1 MKLIVAAVVACA
13 AAFSAGAAENASYV
27 WWEGENSVQTN
38 FPEKTWFSAST
49 FEQSRHEILSGG
61 DWLTN
66 DGARTGAEAFA
77 RYEITVPAAG
87 QYSLWARK
95 FWKHGPFRWRFG
107 RGEWQVCGS
116 EIRHR
121 RNPPVSS
128 PELPGVDVA
137 GSPYLLLGAHEPLA
151 IREIFVKFVKN
162 EACTQ
167 QRIVL

>member
-13 AAFSAGAAENASYV
+13 AAFAAGAAENASYV
-27 WWEGENSVQTN
+27 WWEGENPVQTN

-116 EIRHR
+116 EIGLANTAEIRQFLR
-121 RNPPVSS
+121 RNCRESM
-128 PELPGVDVA
+128 
-137 GSPYLLLGAHEPLA
+137 LLVRRTCCWEHTNPWQSE
-151 IREIFVKFVKN
+151 KFS
-162 EACTQ
+162 
-167 QRIVL
+167 